1 MRAAICRD
9 YGGPGV
15 VRIEDRPVPVPG
27 PGQVLI
33 RVLATTVSAG
43 DARIRAMRMP
53 PGMGGL
59 GRVLFGLRRP
69 RQPVLGAEF
78 CGMVE
83 TLGPGAT
90 GFAPGDLVVG
100 MARGGVHADY
110 AVLPANGPLIRKP
123 GALSLHEAAAMAF
136 GGTTALTFLR
146 GVTRLRAGE
155 RLLVIGGAGA
165 VGTAAVQIGRALGAG
180 VAALT
185 RPGNTALLAG
195 LGAEP
200 LPFHPAA
207 LMHEARRWDVVLD
220 TMDLPRPTAR
230 ALLEPDG
237 RLLMVAAGLGGML
250 APVGNALRRQKLH
263 VGMAGETRA
272 DLEALADLVARG
284 HFRPVIDC
292 VLPFERI
299 AEAHA
304 IADSGAKRGSV
315 VLDLTI

>member
-1 MRAAICRD
+1 M
-9 YGGPGV
+9 
-15 VRIEDRPVPVPG
+15 PVAG
-27 PGQVLI
+27 PGQVLV

-53 PGMGGL
+53 PGMGLL
-59 GRVLFGLRRP
+59 GRAMFGLRRP

-78 CGMVE
+78 CGRVE
-83 TLGPGAT
+83 ALGPGAT

-110 AVLPANGPLIRKP
+110 AVLPANGPLIPKP
-123 GALSLHEAAAMAF
+123 ETLSQHEAAAMAF
-136 GGTTALTFLR
+136 GGTTALTFLC
-146 GVTRLRAGE
+146 GLTQLRAGE

-165 VGTAAVQIGRALGAG
+165 VGSAAVQIGRALGAE

-185 RPGNTALLAG
+185 RPGNTTLLAA

-207 LMHEARRWDVVLD
+207 LTREARRWDVVLD
-220 TMDLPRPTAR
+220 TMDLPRRTAR

-250 APVGNALRRQKLH
+250 SPLGNALRRQKLH

-272 DLEALADLVARG
+272 DLEALADVVARG
-284 HFRPVIDC
+284 QFRPVIDR
-292 VLPFERI
+292 VLPFDSI

-304 IADSGAKRGSV
+304 IADSGTKRGSV
-315 VLDLTI
+315 VLDLTG